1 MVRRGG
7 GRGPL
12 GAVFVTVIEGQR
24 IGGEGRGLAGRG
36 GGAGVC
42 SGALDFRACAR
53 TIS

>member
-24 IGGEGRGLAGRG
+24 LGGEGRGGDRRDAVEMRVSVVVL
-36 GGAGVC
+36 
-42 SGALDFRACAR
+42 
-53 TIS
+53 